1 MASKIERNKNIQR
14 PKKSHAEK
22 ARRQRNHRKRLIAL
36 GMTEGEVK
44 KLDPKQ
50 MRTLLKRPLK
60 IQAQAAA
67 K

>member
-22 ARRQRNHRKRLIAL
+22 ARRQRNQRKRLIAL
-36 GMTEGEVK
+36 GMSENEVK

-50 MRTLLKRPLK
+50 VRTLLKRPKK
-60 IQAQAAA
+60 IQAATA